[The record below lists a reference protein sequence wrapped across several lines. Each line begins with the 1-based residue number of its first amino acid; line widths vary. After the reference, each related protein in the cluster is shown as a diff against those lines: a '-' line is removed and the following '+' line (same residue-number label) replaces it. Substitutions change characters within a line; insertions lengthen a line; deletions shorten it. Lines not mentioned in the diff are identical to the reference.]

1 MASKA
6 EIAKKRRDENKRRN
20 EIMMKRIEKNK
31 QKKKSESRG
40 EIAKKKSEKNKNQP
54 KKKKESLITKL
65 KNLAL
70 GGGSAQAKEV
80 KPKIKKKPKQDS
92 REANKKAAGVTER
105 MPKAKDSQVMK
116 AEKDRR
122 ARAKAKAAKKA
133 ADKKAAD
140 NRDAKRGGFISAN
153 AMKSSAKK
161 ANKAQAD
168 RKKKRDAEL
177 LSRGRR

>member
-1 MASKA
+1 MRTSKNP
-6 EIAKKRRDENKRRN
+6 KKTT
-20 EIMMKRIEKNK
+20 
-31 QKKKSESRG
+31 
-40 EIAKKKSEKNKNQP
+40 
-54 KKKKESLITKL
+54 KKKESFISKL

-70 GGGSAQAKEV
+70 GGGSAQAKEPKKKV

-92 REANKKAAGVTER
+92 REANKKAAGVTEK
-105 MPKAKDSQVMK
+105 MPRAKDSQIMK
-116 AEKDRR
+116 AEKARR
-122 ARAKAKAAKKA
+122 ERSKAKAAKKA
-133 ADKKAAD
+133 ANKKAAD